1 MLNRKKRTIEIQI
14 EYKKQRLSVVELQI
28 RKHRNPGKYKKEKD
42 LILSEIEKMETLIN
56 AMS

>member
-1 MLNRKKRTIEIQI
+1 MSNREKRTIEIQI

-28 RKHRNPGKYKKEKD
+28 RKHRSGKYKKERD
-42 LILSEIEKMETLIN
+42 LILSEIEKMEALIN